1 MKPEQRVTP
10 GSKKGDGKQLRHIGP
25 GTPVEGLD
33 EMDRCRRRFAIEWK
47 ASERYNGTP
56 YPDQPGPDRKAMADV
71 LAYHRRNKLEEPW
84 QSWVLRVFRSYL
96 EIADDRYI
104 VSACHPLALIPRNLP
119 RILTAMKEAS

>member
-1 MKPEQRVTP
+1 
-10 GSKKGDGKQLRHIGP
+10 
-25 GTPVEGLD
+25 
-33 EMDRCRRRFAIEWK
+33 MDRCRRRFAIEWK

-71 LAYHRRNKLEEPW
+71 LAYHRRNKLGEPW
-84 QSWVLRVFRSYL
+84 QSWMLRVFRSYL

-104 VSACHPLALIPRNLP
+104 VSACHPLSLIPRNLP